1 MVYSSNNT
9 EVSYNPPILG
19 NGDVVLGVD
28 REGTLN
34 YERKSF
40 EHPSGCIFRAGRRL
54 LWQHDTRPPA
64 KLLSFGTF
72 AFDRG
77 SEVEEWTQELRETE
91 GVQETVCKYAD
102 GAVITSTALLHPE
115 HNVYALQKKCSNGAG
130 AVSFTYTLQGYDDAT
145 EKAIESVK
153 ILPLENGARVRFR
166 MHGQDMYTGEVAV
179 WLDREAR
186 VEIDGATV
194 TLRTHIKEE
203 DTLCF
208 YIALE
213 DDLFQKD
220 PYAVNTHMIEKVKN
234 GGFSVMCE
242 ETVQHWGAYFAE
254 GYVHTGDAVT
264 DSAYRVALY
273 HLKCYTTR
281 WSIPVGINNCSWDG
295 KFFAFDEYY
304 GFLGLLTSNR
314 TELAKRV
321 PAFRLRVCLDK
332 AVERASKYTDNA
344 EQARFF
350 WETSEYGEELS
361 IPGFWYDHVFHM
373 AVVAVG
379 AFEYYEYTQD
389 AAFLREC
396 YRLIRACAQFYTQKM
411 LYTDRDG
418 SVFVGKCTDLE
429 RLGACVQNA
438 FMTSCGII
446 KTLECL
452 VAAADIL
459 KTDKAYRDECAAYAA
474 KLRESLPHDETKYI
488 PHSGCSDRSIGV
500 FAGKFPFDVLR
511 ADDPYLLPA
520 WEDFLANESAFG
532 NMYKVGKRVSSWYA
546 CWKAEAYARIGNAKE
561 AYMAQQQALLSLG
574 AFHEMY
580 EINEP
585 ESVFRPWF
593 TTAAGIYLSTV
604 NEMLLQGD
612 GENIYLLPAYPEN
625 KQPLSFRLSAKG
637 GAVVEAT
644 VRDGALAD
652 VHITMK
658 PGVAARSFKVYFR
671 GNMVGDIKADT
682 KFSVT
687 Y

>member
-1 MVYSSNNT
+1 MLYKSGNT
-9 EVSYNPPILG
+9 DVSYCPPILG
-19 NGDVVLGVD
+19 NGDVTFGVD
-28 REGTLN
+28 KEGTLN
-34 YERKSF
+34 YERVSF
-40 EHPSGCIFRAGRRL
+40 ENPSGCIFRAGRRL

-72 AFDRG
+72 SFDRK
-77 SEVEEWTQELRETE
+77 SEVQDWSQELKETD
-91 GVQETVCKYAD
+91 GIQQTVCTYTD

-115 HNVYALQKKCSNGAG
+115 HNLYALQKHCCDAAG
-130 AVSFTYTLQGYDDAT
+130 EVSFTYSLKGYDGNT
-145 EKAIESVK
+145 EKAIEETE

-166 MHGQDMYTGEVAV
+166 MHGQDMYTGEVV
-179 WLDREAR
+179 IWLDREATVD
-186 VEIDGATV
+186 VEGKTV
-194 TLRTHIKEE
+194 TLRTNIAKE
-203 DTLCF
+203 DTFCF
-208 YIALE
+208 YLALE
-213 DDLFQKD
+213 DDLFEKD
-220 PYAVNTHMIEKVKN
+220 PYAVNARMIEKVKN
-234 GGFSVMCE
+234 DGFATLYA
-242 ETVQHWGAYFAE
+242 ETVRLWNAYFAE
-254 GYVHTGDAVT
+254 GCVCTGDEVT

-304 GFLGLLTSNR
+304 SFLGLLTANR
-314 TELAKRV
+314 TALAKRV
-321 PAFRLRVCLDK
+321 PTFRLRVCLDK
-332 AVERASKYTDNA
+332 AVERASKYTDNI
-344 EQARFF
+344 EQARFC

-373 AVVAVG
+373 AVVAIG

-389 AAFLREC
+389 IEFLREC

-411 LYTDRDG
+411 LYTDSNG
-418 SVFVGKCTDLE
+418 GVFVGKCTDLE

-452 VAAADIL
+452 VAAADVL
-459 KTDKAYRDECAAYAA
+459 GEDTAYRDQCAVYAS
-474 KLRESLPHDETKYI
+474 KLRESLPHDEVKYV
-488 PHSGCSDRSIGV
+488 PYSGCKDRSIGV
-500 FAGKFPFDVLR
+500 FAGKFPFSVL
-511 ADDPYLLPA
+511 AKDDPYLLPA

-546 CWKAEAYARIGNAKE
+546 CWKAEAYARIGNETE

-585 ESVFRPWF
+585 GNVFRPWF

-612 GENIYLLPAYPEN
+612 GENIYLLPAYPVTDREI
-625 KQPLSFRLSAKG
+625 SFALPAKG
-637 GAVVEAT
+637 GAVVSAKVKGEMLT
-644 VRDGALAD
+644 DL
-652 VHITMK
+652 HITMRKGIK
-658 PGVAARSFKVYFR
+658 PRSFTVYFR
-671 GNMVGDIKADT
+671 GKPVGTVPAEG
-682 KFSVT
+682 
-687 Y
+687 